1 MRACLECGVLQ
12 MRLTIIKFLLK
23 LFVRK
28 QIIILGKK
36 HAVIRFDDLEGI
48 VIPITVRLLN
58 TLSLWHR

>member
-1 MRACLECGVLQ
+1 MRVCLECGVLQ
-12 MRLTIIKFLLK
+12 MRLTIISFLLY

-28 QIIILGKK
+28 QIIILGKN
-36 HAVIRFDDLEGI
+36 HAVIQYDDLEVV